1 MNPRD
6 KKIFGTPEVLEK
18 FGVPPKTLCDLQ
30 ALTGDVAVSENVR
43 ELERERE
50 GGRERERERERE
62 KEGEGVS
69 GGRGGDVSE

>member
-62 KEGEGVS
+62 
-69 GGRGGDVSE
+69 GGRGSERGEGGGSE

>member
-62 KEGEGVS
+62 
-69 GGRGGDVSE
+69 GGRGSERGEGGGK

>member
-30 ALTGDVAVSENVR
+30 ALTGDVAVSESVR
-43 ELERERE
+43 ELEK
-50 GGRERERERERE
+50 ERE
-62 KEGEGVS
+62 KEREEE
-69 GGRGGDVSE
+69 RERRRERE